1 MNPKKISV
9 CLSKLK
15 IALGFSRQSL
25 NDRFRFLAMSHRLD
39 GIILPFCSGRASRSA
54 GTGRTRPR
62 RRWHRWERQTTSAVR
77 IWGRQ
82 RCCVLVVVQI
92 RFSFCTLSYCLRLK
106 KDKANLRKFFH
117 PCKSKT
123 PSDAFFVNSATF
135 CKFCHSPA
143 PLYFSSPHKNPP
155 FHRGNGG
162 ASSRARHLS
171 AENLTKCRELN
182 LSFEH
187 RTKGAKATLA

>member
-1 MNPKKISV
+1 MYN
-9 CLSKLK
+9 
-15 IALGFSRQSL
+15 
-25 NDRFRFLAMSHRLD
+25 
-39 GIILPFCSGRASRSA
+39 GRASRSA
-54 GTGRTRPR
+54 GTGRTRPP
-62 RRWHRWERQTTSAVR
+62 RRWHRRERQTTSAVR

-117 PCKSKT
+117 SCKSKT

-143 PLYFSSPHKNPP
+143 SLYFSSPHQKSPI
-155 FHRGNGG
+155 
-162 ASSRARHLS
+162 SSRKWGRFVPS
-171 AENLTKCRELN
+171 TER
-182 LSFEH
+182 SSEH
-187 RTKGAKATLA
+187 